1 MLACSCWMP
10 RKDSNLDKENQNLL
24 CYLYTTGQE
33 WRNFIYHTGPDARG
47 GSKISHTPMNWK
59 ILAVGKPAL
68 TWARDGIEDYLRR
81 SNRYAK
87 VEIEYLRDGPRPQ
100 LEERFLKN
108 SEGSRRIVLDER
120 GKRLTTS
127 EWHAA
132 VDRWE
137 LSGTKRVTLI
147 IGGAD
152 GHSQDLRNAADEVWS
167 LSALTLQHELAL
179 VVLLEQIYR
188 VHTIKKGEP
197 YHR

>member
-1 MLACSCWMP
+1 MP

-33 WRNFIYHTGPDARG
+33 WIGPCNPNLHGCKGRG
-47 GSKISHTPMNWK
+47 AKFPNPPTPLMHWK

-68 TWARDGIEDYLRR
+68 PWARQGIDDYLGRCA
-81 SNRYAK
+81 RYAK
-87 VEIEYLRDGPRPQ
+87 VEVAYLKDGPRPQ
-100 LEERFLKN
+100 VEERFLKN
-108 SEGSRRIVLDER
+108 SEGSCRIVLDER
-120 GKRLTTS
+120 GERLTTGA
-127 EWHAA
+127 WHAA

-137 LSGTKRVTLI
+137 LLGTKRISLL

-152 GHSQDLRNAADEVWS
+152 GHSEALRDRADAVWS

-179 VVLLEQIYR
+179 VVLLEQLYR
-188 VHTIKKGEP
+188 VYTIKRGEP